1 MSRYT
6 ELTKGIFTSNPL
18 FYLVLGLCPALAVST
33 RVENALGMSFG
44 VLFVLIGANT
54 TLSLVRR
61 WIPAEVRIPCFIVV
75 IASLV
80 TVVDLLMQGY
90 APDLHA
96 RLGIYVPLIV
106 VNCIILGRVEAFAS
120 KKPVLDSFLDAVGMG
135 TGFMLGITAIAACR
149 ELLGGGHLVLLGRT
163 IVPAFTQSPALVM
176 VLAPGAFLTLGTIM
190 ALSNY
195 RKLRRGS

>member
-6 ELTKGIFTSNPL
+6 ELTKGIFKCNPL
-18 FYLVLGLCPALAVST
+18 FYLLLGLCPTLAVST
-33 RVENALGMSFG
+33 RVDNALGMSLG
-44 VLFVLIGANT
+44 VLFVLIGSNT
-54 TLSLVRR
+54 MVSLLRR

-90 APDLHA
+90 APDLYA

-120 KKPVLDSFLDAVGMG
+120 KKPVVDSLLDAVGMG
-135 TGFMLGITAIAACR
+135 TGFTLGISAVAICR
-149 ELLGGGHLVLLGRT
+149 ELLGSGQLVLLGHSL
-163 IVPAFTQSPALVM
+163 VPAFTKSPALVM

-195 RKLRRGS
+195 RKLRRG